1 MWPLDGGRGKD
12 VLRLGSNSAELW
24 RAEGQSF
31 DIVESQTHAR
41 RSSLYDTQPLAATL
55 AALATRS
62 TSRRATVIIESAFLP
77 LMLVDTGGALWSD
90 KQLEALLRHRFG
102 LAYGGTSVN
111 VAPWTFRSDYRFGER
126 FALAFALPPTVKSV
140 LNGALAAGWKFG
152 EWTPAFSWSW
162 SKWRRRSPATGSQW
176 WLCSEQDRTLLAHTT
191 DGRANALHAALPRF
205 SAEKQLMRRVD
216 SEQLRSGVGS
226 AQDPIGAV
234 CWNANELPETT
245 ARVRWLTLRT
255 GNESAMQPQSKLGAV
270 AA

>member
-1 MWPLDGGRGKD
+1 MWQLDGRSRD

-31 DIVESQTHAR
+31 DIVESQTHVR
-41 RSSLYDTQPLAATL
+41 RCSLYDTQPLAATL

-62 TSRRATVIIESAFLP
+62 TSRRASVVIESAFLP

-90 KQLEALLRHRFG
+90 KQLDALLRHRFG
-102 LAYGGTSVN
+102 LAYGGPSVN
-111 VAPWTFRSDYRFGER
+111 VAAWTFRSDYRFGER
-126 FALAFALPPTVKSV
+126 FALAFGLPPTVEAV
-140 LNGALAAGWKFG
+140 LNGALAAGWKFDG
-152 EWTPAFSWSW
+152 WTPAFSWSW

-176 WLCSEQDRTLLAHTT
+176 WLCPEQDRTLLAHTT
-191 DGRANALHAALPRF
+191 DGRATALHAALPRF
-205 SAEKQLMRRVD
+205 SAEEQLIRRVE

-234 CWNANELPETT
+234 RWNANELPETS
-245 ARVRWLTLRT
+245 ARVRLLTLRT
-255 GNESAMQPQSKLGAV
+255 DSELSMQHLSDVRPV